1 MAQRTRNNSEIP
13 VYTIDLAEAPK
24 LRYLEVAKD
33 FAPLIGSLTPLFD
46 AILEDAIPYLYL
58 RKLART
64 AAEHCL
70 TRLHD
75 DEETQELR
83 GISEATGVAMYL
95 LVALNTLLDCLLGCT
110 SGAVPVASNPRT
122 SPPGTRLMHFRTL
135 DWGMPSLRDVLV
147 ELEFVNSASPDP
159 TAVLARSI
167 TYAGYVGVLTGV
179 RFVSHPPIHLLALWL
194 NIMPQKGAFH
204 LHELQT

>member
-13 VYTIDLAEAPK
+13 VYTIDLAAAPK
-24 LRYLEVAKD
+24 LRYLEIAKD

-46 AILEDAIPYLYL
+46 AIVEDAIPHPYL
-58 RKLART
+58 RKLAKK

-75 DEETQELR
+75 DDETQELR
-83 GISEATGVAMYL
+83 GISEVTGVDMYL
-95 LVALNTLLDCLLGCT
+95 LVAFNTLLDCMLGCT
-110 SGAVPVASNPRT
+110 SGAVPVASNPKT

-135 DWGMPSLRDVLV
+135 DWGMPGLRDVLV
-147 ELEFVNSASPDP
+147 ELEFIDSASTDP
-159 TAVLARSI
+159 PAVLARSI

-179 RFVSHPPIHLLALWL
+179 RLVSH
-194 NIMPQKGAFH
+194 
-204 LHELQT
+204 

>member
-1 MAQRTRNNSEIP
+1 MARRIRDNSEIP
-13 VYTIDLAEAPK
+13 VYTIDLSAPPK

-33 FAPLIGSLTPLFD
+33 FAPRIASLTPLFD
-46 AILEDAIPYLYL
+46 LILEDAIPYVYL
-58 RKLART
+58 RTLARK
-64 AAEHCL
+64 AAKFCL

-75 DEETQELR
+75 DDETQELR
-83 GISEATGVAMYL
+83 GISEVTGVDMYL

-135 DWGMPSLRDVLV
+135 DWEMPSLRDVLV
-147 ELEFVNSASPDP
+147 ELEFVNSSSPDP
-159 TAVLARSI
+159 TKVFARSI

-179 RFVSHPPIHLLALWL
+179 RFVSHLTTPIL
-194 NIMPQKGAFH
+194 IC
-204 LHELQT
+204 